1 MKLKDIKEHFDVVE
15 YNGYYLLFDKEFNTS
30 QYLNKKYY
38 GKIKYDSKK
47 EIVTLVEDVAE
58 ITPEEYLEDYGINVP
73 AQTYYREHIIGKG
86 CSVDCLKRTIDEYI
100 KTLPYPS
107 CFYNPQFKKSVFVE
121 LCVNDYLKRLGFE
134 SIGGYSGS
142 QTFVLQ
148 GYNPFK
154 KGEDYITLSFKV
166 VDNTTNG
173 VVSMVNGSL
182 NWMEMSFT
190 NLDEAIG
197 AINSL
202 VKPVLLSS
210 VAFSINKF
218 DNISDMMSNLNG
230 AEDNTIDVK
239 TAKVYV
245 SDAKEKVIKMLED
258 TLKML
263 KGE

>member
-15 YNGYYLLFDKEFNTS
+15 YNGYYLLFDKENNTS
-30 QYLNKKYY
+30 KYLNKKYY

-47 EIVTLVEDVAE
+47 EIVTLVEDVAQ

-73 AQTYYREHIIGKG
+73 AQTYYTEHIIDKG

-107 CFYNPQFKKSVFVE
+107 CFYNPQFRKSVFIE

-134 SIGGYSGS
+134 YVGEHAGI
-142 QTFVLQ
+142 QTFELK

-154 KGEDYITLSFKV
+154 KNKRYIVLSLKV
-166 VDNTTNG
+166 VDDTTNG
-173 VVSMVNGSL
+173 VVSMINGSL
-182 NWMEMSFT
+182 NWMDVSFT

-230 AEDNTIDVK
+230 AMDNTLDIE
-239 TAKVYV
+239 TSKVYV
-245 SDAKEKVIKMLED
+245 GDAKEKVIKMLED
-258 TLKML
+258 TLKIL

>member
-73 AQTYYREHIIGKG
+73 AQTYYREHIISKG
-86 CSVDCLKRTIDEYI
+86 CSVDSLKRTIDEYI

-107 CFYNPQFKKSVFVE
+107 CFYNPQFRKHVFIE
-121 LCVNDYLKRLGFE
+121 LCVNDYLKRLGFD

-154 KGEDYITLSFKV
+154 KGEDYITLTFKV
-166 VDNTTNG
+166 VDDTTNG

-210 VAFSINKF
+210 IAFSINKF

-258 TLKML
+258 TLKIL

>member
-1 MKLKDIKEHFDVVE
+1 
-15 YNGYYLLFDKEFNTS
+15 
-30 QYLNKKYY
+30 
-38 GKIKYDSKK
+38 
-47 EIVTLVEDVAE
+47 
-58 ITPEEYLEDYGINVP
+58 
-73 AQTYYREHIIGKG
+73 
-86 CSVDCLKRTIDEYI
+86 
-100 KTLPYPS
+100 
-107 CFYNPQFKKSVFVE
+107 
-121 LCVNDYLKRLGFE
+121 
-134 SIGGYSGS
+134 
-142 QTFVLQ
+142 
-148 GYNPFK
+148 
-154 KGEDYITLSFKV
+154 
-166 VDNTTNG
+166 
-173 VVSMVNGSL
+173 MVNSSL

-218 DNISDMMSNLNG
+218 DNISNIMSNLNG

>member
-1 MKLKDIKEHFDVVE
+1 M
-15 YNGYYLLFDKEFNTS
+15 
-30 QYLNKKYY
+30 
-38 GKIKYDSKK
+38 
-47 EIVTLVEDVAE
+47 
-58 ITPEEYLEDYGINVP
+58 
-73 AQTYYREHIIGKG
+73 
-86 CSVDCLKRTIDEYI
+86 
-100 KTLPYPS
+100 
-107 CFYNPQFKKSVFVE
+107 
-121 LCVNDYLKRLGFE
+121 
-134 SIGGYSGS
+134 
-142 QTFVLQ
+142 Q

-166 VDNTTNG
+166 VDDTTNG

-218 DNISDMMSNLNG
+218 DNISNMMSNLNG

>member
-1 MKLKDIKEHFDVVE
+1 MVSTIFDGAKKFKEEDGTIRDLMRDASHYVPEGYLRAGMEAGVNAGIYNISNKLTKPI
-15 YNGYYLLFDKEFNTS
+15 LLNYS
-30 QYLNKKYY
+30 IL
-38 GKIKYDSKK
+38 IR
-47 EIVTLVEDVAE
+47 EDNNSYE
-58 ITPEEYLEDYGINVP
+58 
-73 AQTYYREHIIGKG
+73 
-86 CSVDCLKRTIDEYI
+86 RTIDEYI

-166 VDNTTNG
+166 IDDTTNG
-173 VVSMVNGSL
+173 MVSMVNGSL
-182 NWMEMSFT
+182 NWMEVSFT